1 MTRRP
6 RVARRASVWSIAR
19 AGVGA
24 LVLVAAVQATQAA
37 PPDPRR
43 SGLLDMQPTTQA
55 LQRDDGQNP
64 GWLWLKGG
72 EQDFAR
78 DCARCHDAA
87 RLRGAAARYPAWDE
101 VLGKPVT
108 LQGRVQQCRVRHVKQ
123 PMLAP
128 ESEALLGLE
137 TFVAHASRGQPIA
150 PPADTRLQAWRARGE
165 QLFRQP
171 LGQLALSCAQCH
183 DDHAGGKLAG
193 STIPQAHPTG
203 YPQYR
208 LEWQG
213 MGSLQR
219 RLRNCMTGVRAE
231 PFAPGSDEFTA
242 LEAWLMQ
249 RAAGMPLE
257 APAVRP

>member
-1 MTRRP
+1 M
-6 RVARRASVWSIAR
+6 RVLAR
-19 AGVGA
+19 
-24 LVLVAAVQATQAA
+24 VLVAAASAMAAA
-37 PPDPRR
+37 PAVADPARPGASPDTRR
-43 SGLLDMQPTTQA
+43 SGLLDMQPSTQA

-72 EQDFAR
+72 EQDFQR
-78 DCARCHDAA
+78 DCRACHTPTS
-87 RLRGAAARYPAWDE
+87 LRGVAARYPAWDE
-101 VLGKPVT
+101 KLAKPLT
-108 LQGRVQQCRVRHVKQ
+108 LQGRIQQCRVRHVKA
-123 PMLAP
+123 PPLAP
-128 ESEALLGLE
+128 ESDALLGLE
-137 TFVAHASRGQPIA
+137 TYVAHASRGQPIA
-150 PPADTRLQAWRARGE
+150 PPADPRLQPWRERGE
-165 QLFRQP
+165 ALFHQP

-183 DDHAGGKLAG
+183 DQHAGGRLAG
-193 STIPQAHPTG
+193 STIPQGHATG
-203 YPQYR
+203 YPLYR

-257 APAVRP
+257 TPAVRP